1 MTTARGPAVV
11 LPGEDGSRPGMVDP
25 WLADPVAAATVR
37 EVDTVVG
44 RDVAAWWRD
53 PATAPDPVATHLE
66 VVVTGVA
73 GTRSLRAA
81 GLEPVAVAGHGVG
94 EFAALAAAGALPLD
108 QVVELVHWRAELLSL
123 APRPSC
129 AGLAAVLGHDAAA
142 VAREAIAV
150 ARGDGPLCLAALDAP
165 GRAVLAGGRAE
176 LAEAGE
182 VVRAAGL
189 EMVRLPGRAPCGGRL
204 VQSVAAHL
212 STALADLDWSVPEV
226 PVVPNA
232 DAEPTRDPDRLAA
245 ALRHHLTA
253 PVLWEATTRAL
264 LALGATAVVEVGAT
278 PVLGPYAR
286 QVSPT
291 LPVRLATGPGD
302 AGPVL
307 PPGLPPDAT
316 RSDAPGPALAGSAS
330 T

>member
-1 MTTARGPAVV
+1 MTAARGPAVV

-25 WLADPVAAATVR
+25 WLADPVAAATVT

-66 VVVTGVA
+66 VVVTGIA
-73 GTRSLRAA
+73 GLRSLLAR
-81 GLEPVAVAGHGVG
+81 GLDPVAVAGHGVG
-94 EFAALAAAGALPLD
+94 EYAALVAAGALPLD

-150 ARGDGPLCLAALDAP
+150 AGVNGPLCLAALDAP
-165 GRAVLAGGRAE
+165 ERAVLAGGRAE
-176 LAEAGE
+176 LAHAGE

-189 EMVRLPGRAPCGGRL
+189 DLVRLPGRAPCGGPL

-212 STALADLDWSVPEV
+212 TTALADLDWSVPLV

-245 ALRHHLTA
+245 ALRRHLTA

-264 LALGATAVVEVGAT
+264 TGLGATSVIEVGAT
-278 PVLGPYAR
+278 PVLGPFVH
-286 QVSPT
+286 QVHPS
-291 LPVRLATGPGD
+291 LPVCLATGP
-302 AGPVL
+302 AALTP
-307 PPGLPPDAT
+307 AEI
-316 RSDAPGPALAGSAS
+316 RGPALAGSLLP